1 MLSQKGIIRLSVI
14 FGSIFWSLLT
24 ITDLMALFSQEN
36 NIVFGLPNFVS
47 NMLLTFF
54 IISVLT
60 FYRYNIGKAESVNFV
75 ELLWRVFVFGLIAT
89 LVTLAIEFFFTL
101 FGSHKF
107 AHNALIINFFY
118 HIILGLVV
126 GFLISTY
133 VVWKRLILYQKSKS
147 LLAAWQIFEY
157 CLMATLIF
165 DWFSHDYQ
173 DTAFLVLYS
182 ILAIIGVFLSFN
194 LKWIAYLNFKQ
205 KWRSILFIALVVIYI
220 WYFFKSLMFYS
231 EQTVLVRDLLN
242 SVFVLSIITF
252 IVVYSLISF
261 LVILFNLPTTSVFE
275 RKIKEAVNFQR
286 LSQSIPAGESEEKVY
301 EILLDSAVSAV
312 YSDAAWLAIN
322 DEENEVK
329 LTLTYNLQKKEIK
342 DIETA
347 LDNSRFKKT
356 LNSEFEKN
364 PQYPKISANLR
375 NTTFKSILYFPVL
388 VKNRKIGTLAL
399 LKQVDD
405 GFNKEMVDII
415 DTFVNQASISIENF
429 RLLNEAI
436 VTERYKE
443 ELEIANR
450 VQSKLLPAQLKNN
463 EAFHIHA
470 FTVAADEVGGDY
482 YDFFQLDDHRS
493 ALIIGDVSGKGTSAA
508 FNMAQMKG
516 IFQGLV
522 QLDLDPK
529 DFLIHANNA
538 LSRCLE
544 TTSFI
549 TVSYFLIDSL
559 EKKVH
564 FARAG
569 HCPSLFYS
577 TERQSAD
584 YFKNKGLGLGI
595 LRNSNF
601 HKYVQVN
608 DFEYKKDDVL
618 VLYTDGVTEACN
630 ADKEQFGTERLLSA
644 LTKHADQPPKN
655 IQQGI
660 INELYE
666 FCGKRSLDDDYTLV
680 ILKFK

>member
-14 FGSIFWSLLT
+14 FGSVFWSLLT
-24 ITDLMALFSQEN
+24 IVDMMTLFSQEN
-36 NIVFGLPNFVS
+36 NIEFGLPGFVA
-47 NMLLTFF
+47 NLLLTFF

-89 LVTLAIEFFFTL
+89 LVTLMIEFFFSI
-101 FGSHKF
+101 FGAHKF
-107 AHNALIINFFY
+107 AQNLLIINLFY
-118 HIILGLVV
+118 HVILGLVI

-157 CLMATLIF
+157 ALMMTLIF
-165 DWFSHDYQ
+165 DLFSHDYQ
-173 DTAFLVLYS
+173 DTSFLVLYS
-182 ILAIIGVFLSFN
+182 ILALIGIVLSFN

-205 KWRSILFIALVVIYI
+205 KWRSLLFIFLVVIYI
-220 WYFFKSLMFYS
+220 WYFFKSLMSYS
-231 EQTVLVRDLLN
+231 EQTVLVRDLLD
-242 SVFVLSIITF
+242 SVYILAVITF

-312 YSDAAWLAIN
+312 FSDAAWLEIH
-322 DEENEVK
+322 DEEDDVE

-342 DIETA
+342 DIEKA
-347 LDNSRFKKT
+347 FEKSRFKKV

-364 PQYPKISANLR
+364 TVYPKISANIK
-375 NTTFKSILYFPVL
+375 NTLNRSVLYFPVL
-388 VKNRKIGTLAL
+388 IKNRKIGSLVL

-443 ELEIANR
+443 ELDIANR
-450 VQSKLLPAQLKNN
+450 VQSKLLPDDLVST
-463 EAFHIHA
+463 EAFDIHA

-482 YDFFQLDDHRS
+482 YDYFQLDDHRT

-516 IFQGLV
+516 IFQSLV

-529 DFLIHANNA
+529 DFLIHANSA

-549 TVSYFLIDSL
+549 TVSYFVIDSN
-559 EKKVH
+559 EQRIN

-569 HCPSLFYS
+569 HCPSLFYRTDTQTS
-577 TERQSAD
+577 D
-584 YFKNKGLGLGI
+584 FFKNKGLGLGI

-608 DFEYKKDDVL
+608 DFEYQPDDVL

-630 ADKEQFGTERLLSA
+630 ASKEQFGMDRLLAA
-644 LTKHADQPPKN
+644 LTRYADQQPQE
-655 IQQGI
+655 IQKGI
-660 INELYE
+660 IDELYE

>member
-1 MLSQKGIIRLSVI
+1 MLSQKSITRLSVI
-14 FGSIFWSLLT
+14 FGSVFWSLLT
-24 ITDLMALFSQEN
+24 IVDLMTLFSEQNQIE
-36 NIVFGLPNFVS
+36 FGLPGFVA
-47 NMLLTFF
+47 NMLLAFF

-89 LVTLAIEFFFTL
+89 LVVLAIEFFLTL
-101 FGSHKF
+101 FGTHKF
-107 AHNALIINFFY
+107 AQNALINNFFY
-118 HIILGLVV
+118 HIILGLII

-157 CLMATLIF
+157 CLMSTLAF
-165 DWFSHDYQ
+165 DLFTHTYQ
-173 DTAFLVLYS
+173 DTSFLVVYV
-182 ILAIIGVFLSFN
+182 ILALIGIVLSFN

-205 KWRSILFIALVVIYI
+205 KWRSLLFILLVVIYT
-220 WYFFKSLMFYS
+220 WYFIRTLMFYAEHTS
-231 EQTVLVRDLLN
+231 LVRDLLD
-242 SVFVLSIITF
+242 SVFVLSVITF
-252 IVVYSLISF
+252 IVVYALISF

-312 YSDAAWLAIN
+312 FSDAAWLTID
-322 DEENEVK
+322 DEENGVK
-329 LTLTYNLQKKEIK
+329 LTLTYELQQKQIVDLEKALKK
-342 DIETA
+342 
-347 LDNSRFKKT
+347 SRFKKV

-364 PQYPKISANLR
+364 IEHPKLSANLK
-375 NTTFKSILYFPVL
+375 NALYKSILHFPVM
-388 VKNRKIGTLAL
+388 VKGRKIGDLAL

-405 GFNKEMVDII
+405 GFNKEMMDII

-450 VQSKLLPAQLKNN
+450 VQSKLIPQQL
-463 EAFHIHA
+463 EANSAFDIHA

-482 YDFFQLDDHRS
+482 YDFYQLDEHRT

-516 IFQGLV
+516 IFQSLV
-522 QLDLDPK
+522 QLDLNPK

-549 TVSYFLIDSL
+549 TVSYFVIDSRT
-559 EKKVH
+559 KRIN

-569 HCPSLFYS
+569 HCPSLFYHAEIK
-577 TERQSAD
+577 TAD

-608 DFEYKKDDVL
+608 DFGYEQDDVL

-630 ADKEQFGTERLLSA
+630 ADKEQFGTDRLLHA
-644 LTKHADQPPKN
+644 LTKHADQSPAA

-660 INELYE
+660 INELYG

-680 ILKFK
+680 ILKFY